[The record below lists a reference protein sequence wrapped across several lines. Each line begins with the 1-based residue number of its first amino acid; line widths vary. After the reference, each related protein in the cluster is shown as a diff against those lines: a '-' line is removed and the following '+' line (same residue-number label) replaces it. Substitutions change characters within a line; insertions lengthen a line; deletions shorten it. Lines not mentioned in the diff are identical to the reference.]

1 MKKWARHLYQPNLPL
16 YESGRV
22 TCSDEHIAL
31 SLKAAEE
38 GMVLLKNED
47 SLLPLKK
54 GTKLALFGKGTFDY
68 VKGGGG
74 SGDVFTKYIRNIY
87 EGLKE
92 VGLTET
98 YEPLNSFYKANVEE
112 QYKKGIAP
120 GMLEE
125 PKLPENLLKEAA
137 AVSEVAVISI
147 SRFSG
152 EGWDRSDVECNNEY
166 NPWGEGDPNYE
177 SMPKRSGR
185 LFPDGDFYLSAAEKR
200 LIKAVTSAFDK
211 VVVLLNVGGI
221 VDTTWIKKDKK
232 IGAALLAW
240 QGGMEGGLA
249 AARILLGLA
258 NPSGKLPDTFA
269 EKLTD
274 YPSTEHFHDSFDYVD
289 YTDDIFVGYRYFET
303 VPGAAK
309 KVVYP
314 FGYGLSYTDFSI
326 QTSDVWEDDNKLN
339 LFVQVTNIGKV
350 PGKEVVQVY
359 FEAPQGKLSKPARV
373 LLAYAK
379 TKELEPGETRTLSF
393 EIDINKMAS
402 YDDLGKIAKSA
413 WVLEEGEYKL
423 YVGSSVREALELDYT
438 VKISKD
444 TVTEQL
450 SEKLN
455 SVDLKERLL
464 ADGSFEKLPKGKHRN
479 MDECGIKK
487 MKPGT
492 EECIVPA
499 SRGRDQ
505 YGLFKPFNGK
515 RPFIDVFEGKI
526 TLDVFVK
533 QLSDDEL
540 IHLLGGQPNTGVAN
554 TWGIGNL
561 PEYGI
566 PSIMTADGPAGV
578 RLAPEIGVYTTAW
591 PCATLLAST
600 WNDALLEELGDAVGQ
615 ELKENNLGMWLA
627 PALNIHRNP
636 MNGRNFEYYS
646 EDPLLSGKFAAAVVR
661 GVQKNGVSACIKHF
675 ACNNKETNRKH
686 CDSRVSERALREIY
700 LKGFE
705 IAVKE
710 SAPWSI
716 MTAYNTI
723 NGYRAAE
730 CHDLITG
737 ILRGEWGYNGI
748 VISDWWNR
756 SEHYKEILAGEDVK
770 MATGFPDRVKAA
782 MEKGLLKRKD
792 LEAPAKHILQFI
804 MKLD

>member
-1 MKKWARHLYQPNLPL
+1 MKKWARHLYQPGLPL
-16 YESGRV
+16 RESGRV
-22 TCSDEHIAL
+22 TCSEEHIAL
-31 SLKAAEE
+31 SLRAAEE

-47 SLLPLKK
+47 KLLPLKK
-54 GTKLALFGKGTFDY
+54 GTKVALFGKGTFDY

-74 SGDVFTKYIRNIY
+74 SGDVFTKYIRNVY

-98 YEPLNSFYKANVEE
+98 YEPLNAFYKKNVDE
-112 QYKKGIAP
+112 QYAKGIAP

-125 PKLPENLLKEAA
+125 PKLPENLLKDAA

-152 EGWDRSDVECNNEY
+152 EGWDRSDIECNNEY
-166 NPWGEGDPNYE
+166 NPWGEGDDNYE

-200 LIKAVTSAFDK
+200 LVKAVTGAFSK
-211 VVVLLNVGGI
+211 VVVFLNVGGI
-221 VDTTWIKKDKK
+221 VDTTWIKKDNK
-232 IGAALLAW
+232 IGAALLVW

-249 AARILLGLA
+249 AAKTLLGLN

-289 YTDDIFVGYRYFET
+289 YTEDVFVGYRSFET
-303 VPGAAK
+303 VPGADK

-326 QTSDVWEDDNKLN
+326 QVSDVWEDDGKINI
-339 LFVQVTNIGKV
+339 FVKVTNIGAV
-350 PGKEVVQVY
+350 SGKEVVQVY
-359 FEAPQGKLSKPARV
+359 FEAPDGKISKPARV

-393 EIDINKMAS
+393 EIPVEKMAS
-402 YDDLGKIAKSA
+402 YDDLGKIKKSA
-413 WVLEEGEYKL
+413 WVLEKGEYKL
-423 YVGSSVREALELDYT
+423 FVGSSVREALELDYT
-438 VKISKD
+438 AKISKD

-455 SVDLKERLL
+455 PVDLKERLL
-464 ADGSFEKLPKGKHRN
+464 ADGTFEKLPKGKHRN

-499 SRGRDQ
+499 SRGREQ
-505 YGLFKPFNGK
+505 YGLFKQFEKG
-515 RPFIDVFEGKI
+515 RPLIEVFEGKI
-526 TLDVFVK
+526 SLDDFVK
-533 QLSDDEL
+533 QMTDDDL

-561 PEYGI
+561 PELGI

-578 RLAPEIGVYTTAW
+578 RLAPETGVNTTAW

-710 SAPWSI
+710 SDPWSI

-730 CHDLITG
+730 CYDLITG
-737 ILRGEWGYNGI
+737 ILRDEWGYNGI

-770 MATGFPDRVKAA
+770 MATGFPVRVKMA

-792 LEAPAKHILQFI
+792 LEAPVKRILQFI

>member
-1 MKKWARHLYQPNLPL
+1 M
-16 YESGRV
+16 
-22 TCSDEHIAL
+22 
-31 SLKAAEE
+31 
-38 GMVLLKNED
+38 
-47 SLLPLKK
+47 
-54 GTKLALFGKGTFDY
+54 
-68 VKGGGG
+68 
-74 SGDVFTKYIRNIY
+74 
-87 EGLKE
+87 
-92 VGLTET
+92 
-98 YEPLNSFYKANVEE
+98 
-112 QYKKGIAP
+112 
-120 GMLEE
+120 
-125 PKLPENLLKEAA
+125 
-137 AVSEVAVISI
+137 
-147 SRFSG
+147 
-152 EGWDRSDVECNNEY
+152 
-166 NPWGEGDPNYE
+166 
-177 SMPKRSGR
+177 
-185 LFPDGDFYLSAAEKR
+185 
-200 LIKAVTSAFDK
+200 
-211 VVVLLNVGGI
+211 
-221 VDTTWIKKDKK
+221 
-232 IGAALLAW
+232 
-240 QGGMEGGLA
+240 
-249 AARILLGLA
+249 
-258 NPSGKLPDTFA
+258 
-269 EKLTD
+269 
-274 YPSTEHFHDSFDYVD
+274 
-289 YTDDIFVGYRYFET
+289 
-303 VPGAAK
+303 
-309 KVVYP
+309 
-314 FGYGLSYTDFSI
+314 
-326 QTSDVWEDDNKLN
+326 
-339 LFVQVTNIGKV
+339 QVTNIGKV

-359 FEAPQGKLSKPARV
+359 FEAPQGKISKPARV

-402 YDDLGKIAKSA
+402 YDDLGKIKKSA
-413 WVLEEGEYKL
+413 WVLEKGEYKL

-526 TLDVFVK
+526 TLDEFVK

-710 SAPWSI
+710 SDPWSI

-756 SEHYKEILAGEDVK
+756 AEHYKEILGGTDVK
-770 MATGFPDRVKAA
+770 MATGFPDRVKKAMAKGALTREDLLPAA
-782 MEKGLLKRKD
+782 E
-792 LEAPAKHILQFI
+792 HIVNFMI
-804 MKLD
+804 RFG

>member
-16 YESGRV
+16 KESGRV
-22 TCSDEHIAL
+22 TCSKEHIAL
-31 SLKAAEE
+31 SLRAAEE

-47 SLLPLKK
+47 GLLPLKK
-54 GTKLALFGKGTFDY
+54 GTKVALFGKGTFDY

-92 VGLTET
+92 VGLTED
-98 YEPLNSFYKANVEE
+98 YAPLSSFYKKNVEE
-112 QYKKGIAP
+112 QYAKGIAP

-125 PKLPENLLKEAA
+125 PKLPDQLLKDAA
-137 AVSEVAVISI
+137 AVSDVAIISF

-152 EGWDRSDVECNNEY
+152 EGWDRSEVEFIDEDS
-166 NPWGEGDPNYE
+166 PWASADDYE

-185 LFPDGDFYLSAAEKR
+185 IFPQGDFYLSPSEKK
-200 LIKAVTSAFDK
+200 LVKAVTGAFDK
-211 VVVLLNVGGI
+211 VVVLLNTGG
-221 VDTTWIKKDKK
+221 VMDTSWIKKDKK
-232 IGAALLAW
+232 IGACLLTW

-249 AARILLGLA
+249 AARNLLGLN

-274 YPSTEHFHDSFDYVD
+274 YPSTANFHDSFYYVD

-303 VPGAAK
+303 IPGADK

-314 FGYGLSYTDFSI
+314 FGYGLSYTDFCLEVNN
-326 QTSDVWEDDNKLN
+326 VWEEDGVIN
-339 LFVQVTNIGKV
+339 LLVKVTNIGKV
-350 PGKEVVQVY
+350 AGKEVVQVY
-359 FEAPQGKLSKPARV
+359 FKAPEGKLSKPSRV
-373 LLAYAK
+373 LLAYGK
-379 TKELEPGETRTLSF
+379 TALLEPGESRTLTF
-393 EIDINKMAS
+393 EIPVENMAS
-402 YDDLGKIAKSA
+402 YDDLGKVKKSA
-413 WVLEEGEYKL
+413 WVLEKGDYSL
-423 YVGSSVREALELDYT
+423 FVGISVREALELDYKVT
-438 VKISKD
+438 IAKD

-450 SEKLN
+450 TKQLDPVE
-455 SVDLKERLL
+455 LKERLL
-464 ADGSFEKLPKGKHRN
+464 ADGTFEKLPKGKKRN
-479 MDECGIKK
+479 PDECGIKK
-487 MKPGT
+487 MKTGA

-499 SRGRDQ
+499 VRSREQ
-505 YGLFKPFNGK
+505 YGLFNPFNGK
-515 RPFIDVFEGKI
+515 RPLMEVFEGKI
-526 TLDVFVK
+526 TMDEFVK
-533 QLSDDEL
+533 QLSDEEL

-561 PEYGI
+561 PQYGI

-578 RLAPEIGVYTTAW
+578 RLNADTGVCTTAW

-600 WNDALLEELGDAVGQ
+600 WNEELLSELGNAVGE

-646 EDPLLSGKFAAAVVR
+646 EDPLLSGKAAAAVVR
-661 GVQKNGVSACIKHF
+661 GVQSNGVSACIKHF
-675 ACNNKETNRKH
+675 ACNNKETNRKD
-686 CDSRVSERALREIY
+686 CDARVSERALREIY

-705 IAVKE
+705 ITVKE
-710 SAPWSI
+710 ADPWSV
-716 MTAYNTI
+716 MTAYNTV

-730 CHDLITG
+730 CYDLITG
-737 ILRGEWGYNGI
+737 ILRGEWGYKGI

-770 MATGFPDRVKAA
+770 MATGYPDRVKTALD
-782 MEKGLLKRKD
+782 KGLIKRKD
-792 LEAPAKHILQFI
+792 LEAPVKRILEFM